1 MSMHGPTFERDEL
14 EAIYTGGGISR
25 AELNHLL
32 GERPGALS
40 RKLTT
45 EFIHT
50 VGAIRKGDFSV
61 VRVRGFL
68 ISAPSHM
75 ESIFLGARPKME
87 SMLGERTSLAVL
99 SPSPSDMTFALP
111 AVVPRSISKAKSLW
125 RARFVT
131 MDATLLSLETMGGA
145 PARFLLSH
153 GLEAHPFDEFFAE
166 REPAL
171 GGREVVSLLQDRFN
185 LDFQEVRTAF
195 LAHLFSAPPYQEHA
209 GGTGLSLMAC
219 EERHQCLPKKT
230 LVDVLKDLRKG
241 FPAYMTKRRSSGHFD
256 YLGTRP
262 VPLRYSYDRLQWL
275 FNLDETK
282 AASLLANRPVAEA
295 GEELSLNTRYILEMR
310 DYERDLKE
318 MYLRPSERQITLSVC
333 DLPVLMT
340 RDDLAR
346 DETDRALENA
356 SEDIAHTV
364 VHSSIVFPR
373 TVLEEEDRFKLVD
386 GILGG
391 IHREWP
397 DLEMC
402 MKRQVVFNLSAKGGL
417 IEHATRTTGALVRA
431 CSVTPEDAAEQV
443 QDMYI
448 SLFSRFYDVLEPQLR
463 RHVAVMEKEERKLR
477 ERMESDLADA
487 MESALMRL
495 DAKYPDGWPYPE
507 LERLVLNRVGLTR
520 AQLRKRFEQIWLA
533 GYFVEVSPG
542 IYKRVWGPDLFM

>member
-1 MSMHGPTFERDEL
+1 
-14 EAIYTGGGISR
+14 
-25 AELNHLL
+25 
-32 GERPGALS
+32 
-40 RKLTT
+40 
-45 EFIHT
+45 
-50 VGAIRKGDFSV
+50 
-61 VRVRGFL
+61 
-68 ISAPSHM
+68 
-75 ESIFLGARPKME
+75 
-87 SMLGERTSLAVL
+87 
-99 SPSPSDMTFALP
+99 
-111 AVVPRSISKAKSLW
+111 
-125 RARFVT
+125 
-131 MDATLLSLETMGGA
+131 
-145 PARFLLSH
+145 
-153 GLEAHPFDEFFAE
+153 
-166 REPAL
+166 
-171 GGREVVSLLQDRFN
+171 
-185 LDFQEVRTAF
+185 
-195 LAHLFSAPPYQEHA
+195 
-209 GGTGLSLMAC
+209 
-219 EERHQCLPKKT
+219 
-230 LVDVLKDLRKG
+230 
-241 FPAYMTKRRSSGHFD
+241 
-256 YLGTRP
+256 
-262 VPLRYSYDRLQWL
+262 
-275 FNLDETK
+275 
-282 AASLLANRPVAEA
+282 
-295 GEELSLNTRYILEMR
+295 
-310 DYERDLKE
+310 
-318 MYLRPSERQITLSVC
+318 
-333 DLPVLMT
+333 MT